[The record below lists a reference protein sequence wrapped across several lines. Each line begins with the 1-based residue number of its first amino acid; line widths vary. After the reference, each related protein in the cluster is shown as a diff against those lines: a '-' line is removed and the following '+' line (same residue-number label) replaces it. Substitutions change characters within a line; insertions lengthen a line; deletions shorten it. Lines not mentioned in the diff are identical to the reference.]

1 MVTFSLAGD
10 QARQALAAGI
20 NVVASCVKITLGPKG
35 RNVVLGPYIGSPRI
49 TNDGASIAGILS
61 LPDKYKDLGCQIIKE
76 VSEKTN
82 NKVGDGT
89 TTAIVLAQEMI
100 NEGLKNIAAGINPIS
115 IANGIEEGL
124 EIVIQALETQKVKI
138 RDLEKIAQ
146 VASISSADLYIG
158 QLIAKAIEK
167 VGFDGIITVEEGK
180 AQTTALEVLEGIR
193 FNKGYFAPGMVSR
206 KEKSVAVLDDPL
218 IMVTECKIAYIHEI
232 FRVLEQVV
240 KSKRPLLIIAEDIS
254 VDLLTLLI
262 SNKQKGTM
270 NVVAVPA
277 PGYGNR
283 RKEYLQDIAVITGAK
298 VVSEESGLS
307 LEEVG
312 EEHLGRACQ
321 ILVDKNTTT
330 IIGGLGIKEEISS
343 RCAEVFQEYTERLP
357 GWRKDRLQERLG
369 WLQGGVASIKVGAP
383 TVLELKEMKDRVE
396 DAVHA
401 VKAAIKEGIVPGGGI
416 ALLKAR
422 DSLQGL
428 KLAEDDAQIGVQVL
442 QRAMEAPL
450 RQIARNA
457 GRDGTSIIK
466 KVKEL
471 PEGYGY
477 NAAEDTFVNMLEA
490 GIIDPVQ
497 VTYTALRN
505 AVSIATLVIGT
516 EGLIINEG

>member
-1 MVTFSLAGD
+1 MVTLTLTGER
-10 QARQALAAGI
+10 ARQALAAGI
-20 NVVASCVKITLGPKG
+20 NVVASCVEITLGPKG

-49 TNDGASIAGILS
+49 TNDGASIASILS
-61 LPDKYKDLGCQIIKE
+61 LSDKYQDLGCQIIKE

-89 TTAIVLAQEMI
+89 TTAIVLAQAMI
-100 NEGLKNIAAGINPIS
+100 NEGLKNIATGINPIS
-115 IANGIEEGL
+115 IASGMEEGL
-124 EIVIQALETQKVKI
+124 SIALQALETQKAKI
-138 RDLEKIAQ
+138 RDSEKIAQ
-146 VASISSADLYIG
+146 VASVSSGDLYIG
-158 QLIAKAIEK
+158 QLIAEAIEK

-180 AQTTALEVLEGIR
+180 AQTTRLEIMEGIR
-193 FNKGYFAPGMVSR
+193 FNKGYLAPGMVGH
-206 KEKSVAVLDDPL
+206 KGVAVLDEPL
-218 IMVTECKIAYIHEI
+218 IMVTECRIAYIHQI
-232 FRVLEQVV
+232 FKILEQVV

-262 SNKQKGTM
+262 SNRQKGTM
-270 NVVAVPA
+270 NVVAVST
-277 PGYGNR
+277 PGYGKR
-283 RKEYLQDIAVITGAK
+283 RKDYLQDIAVITGAE

-307 LEEVG
+307 PEEVG
-312 EEHLGRACQ
+312 EEHLGRARR
-321 ILVDKNTTT
+321 IIVDKNTTT
-330 IIGGLGIKEEISS
+330 IIGGLGDKEKISL
-343 RCAEVFQEYTERLP
+343 RCAEVFQEFTERLP
-357 GWRKDRLQERLG
+357 GWKKDRLQERLG

-383 TVLELKEMKDRVE
+383 TILELKEIKDRVK

-416 ALLKAR
+416 ALLKAS
-422 DSLQGL
+422 DSLHRL
-428 KLAEDDAQIGVQVL
+428 KMTEDDVQIGVKIL

-450 RQIARNA
+450 RQIACNS
-457 GRDGTSIIK
+457 GRDGTSIIE

-497 VTYTALRN
+497 VASTALSN

-516 EGLIINEG
+516 EGLIINEE